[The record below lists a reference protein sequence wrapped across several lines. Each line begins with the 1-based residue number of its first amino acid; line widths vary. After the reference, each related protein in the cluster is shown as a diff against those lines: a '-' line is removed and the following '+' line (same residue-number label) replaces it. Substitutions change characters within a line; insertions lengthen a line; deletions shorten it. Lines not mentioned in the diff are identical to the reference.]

1 MPWKPWSR
9 ERLTSPQ
16 FQEYIQDQTV
26 LYYASAS
33 ARDNELGASVKDGM
47 VCYLADRDAI
57 YMRSAGVWRPV
68 HPGAVRARGGFART
82 DGAATLNTG
91 GDGFTNLTLHPGL
104 STAGGGWGS
113 YNPGNT
119 LGHTNS
125 LPGRYQ
131 FACNLRTNTGADRWE
146 ALIAIVNGAELPI
159 ADGAVLGGF
168 SGLSGGDV
176 IDAPAG
182 ISIGARY
189 ITNSGVAG
197 AIRDGSWWS
206 LTYLGPIP

>member
-1 MPWKPWSR
+1 
-9 ERLTSPQ
+9 
-16 FQEYIQDQTV
+16 
-26 LYYASAS
+26 
-33 ARDNELGASVKDGM
+33 
-47 VCYLADRDAI
+47 
-57 YMRSAGVWRPV
+57 MRAGGVWRPV

-82 DGAATLNTG
+82 DGAATLNANS
-91 GDGFTNLTLHPGL
+91 FTDLTLHPGL
-104 STAGGGWGS
+104 STGGGGWGT

-119 LGHTNS
+119 IGHSNS

-131 FACNLRTNTGADRWE
+131 FACNLQTNTGADRWE
-146 ALIAIVNGAELPI
+146 GLIAIVGGAELPI
-159 ADGAVLGGF
+159 ADTACLGGF

-176 IDAPAG
+176 IDAPSG

-197 AIRDGSWWS
+197 AIRGGWWS